1 MVSFALG
8 RDGVV
13 RRLVHTQRRVGGVGV
28 GPLEF
33 PCGSKNIVMRA
44 KRRRRD
50 RPMLKDGSRAFLIL
64 SLTLASTACGGG
76 ESPAAPTPQAVR
88 ASDTL
93 SGPIAANSTSCWGF
107 TSARAGAVSAGV
119 TPASIRV
126 ILAAGSCSAPGQTLA
141 EKDGEV
147 SNIETPAG
155 MNHVTLSN
163 QGVTTSFT
171 LTLTYW
177 H

>member
-1 MVSFALG
+1 ML
-8 RDGVV
+8 
-13 RRLVHTQRRVGGVGV
+13 LVT
-28 GPLEF
+28 
-33 PCGSKNIVMRA
+33 CG
-44 KRRRRD
+44 
-50 RPMLKDGSRAFLIL
+50 
-64 SLTLASTACGGG
+64 STACGGG
-76 ESPAAPTPQAVR
+76 EGPTPTPQAVR

-93 SGPIAANSTSCWGF
+93 SGPIAANSTSCWDF

-119 TPASIRV
+119 TPASLRV

-147 SNIETPAG
+147 SNIDTPAG
-155 MNHVTLSN
+155 VNHVSLSN
-163 QGVTTSFT
+163 QGVATSFT